1 MKLTLYT
8 DYSLRVLMYL
18 GVRDEG
24 RATITEIASSY
35 AISRNHI
42 MKVVYELGKLGY
54 IETVRGKH
62 GGLRLGR
69 DPADINVGDV
79 VRHMESGFELVEC
92 FGPGNTCC
100 LAPVCVL
107 RDALGEALQTFIGTL
122 DRYTLADLIAPR
134 RELRRQLVPA

>member
-1 MKLTLYT
+1 MKLTLHT
-8 DYSLRVLMYL
+8 DYALRVLMYL
-18 GVRDEG
+18 GVRNED

-35 AISRNHI
+35 DISRNHI
-42 MKVVYELGKLGY
+42 MKVVYELGRLGY

-62 GGLRLGR
+62 GGIRLGR
-69 DPADINVGDV
+69 LPEEVNVGEV

-92 FGPGNTCC
+92 FGPSNTCC

-107 RDALGEALQTFIGTL
+107 REALGEALQTFIDTL

-134 RELRRQLVPA
+134 RRLREVLATV